1 MENDNVGMCFHRSQ
15 GSMWVLFF
23 PLPLILER
31 WFYEAWRDWFFYHF
45 PLQCFLVTN
54 VSRRSRKCISS
65 VSPWE
70 LIFIY
75 TWPTS
80 EEGGKVST
88 WTWLEVWLRQDYRNC
103 CVPTHQP
110 DVCLL
115 GLEGPVLAAVHSSHS
130 VSTDVCHIKMNHF
143 FFFFQLCIWFSTG
156 CSGSHGTVLALSSLL
171 IEQKRIPQD
180 VASWV
185 SITWQNACFS
195 LFTPHSLTA
204 CWATPL
210 PLI

>member
-1 MENDNVGMCFHRSQ
+1 MKRGEIDF
-15 GSMWVLFF
+15 
-23 PLPLILER
+23 
-31 WFYEAWRDWFFYHF
+31 DHF

-143 FFFFQLCIWFSTG
+143 FFFSVVHLVFHWLFWISWYCISPWFS
-156 CSGSHGTVLALSSLL
+156 LDRAKENSSRRGQLGL
-171 IEQKRIPQD
+171 HHMTE
-180 VASWV
+180 
-185 SITWQNACFS
+185 CM
-195 LFTPHSLTA
+195 L
-204 CWATPL
+204 L
-210 PLI
+210 PLYSSQPHCMLSDSSSTDLISPLTLL